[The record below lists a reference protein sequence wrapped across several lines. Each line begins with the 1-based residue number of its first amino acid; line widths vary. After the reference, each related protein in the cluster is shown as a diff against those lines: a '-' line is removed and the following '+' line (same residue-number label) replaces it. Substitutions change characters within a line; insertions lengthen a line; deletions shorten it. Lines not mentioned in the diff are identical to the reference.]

1 MSRLPR
7 PCDAST
13 ELFAHVLGVRSCSI
27 CCEQFRA
34 FLAIVFVVME
44 KFQELKEAR
53 DEIQSLL
60 SSATRSRV
68 KKLLQDEL
76 QRVEKEIGF
85 EEKRIENGSN
95 EPEKKP
101 TAKKPQVAST
111 KITSYAWDQSPK
123 FVKIYISL
131 PEVETLPEENVSS
144 KFTNRSIELRVLSLK
159 GKNYQFQ
166 INHLLHPV
174 VPESSS
180 VKVKTGKVSI
190 MLKKAKEEN
199 WTCLTVAE
207 NLKVAKQ
214 QPKFDESKDPEDGIM
229 DLMRKMYDEG
239 DDEMKRSIAKAWT
252 ESREK
257 QNTMDSL

>member
-1 MSRLPR
+1 
-7 PCDAST
+7 
-13 ELFAHVLGVRSCSI
+13 
-27 CCEQFRA
+27 
-34 FLAIVFVVME
+34 ME
-44 KFQELKEAR
+44 KVQELKETK

-60 SSATRSRV
+60 SSATRPRI

-76 QRVEKEIGF
+76 QRVEREISF
-85 EEKRIENGSN
+85 EEKRIESGSN
-95 EPEKKP
+95 EPELEEKKP
-101 TAKKPQVAST
+101 AAKKPQVAST

-123 FVKIYISL
+123 FVKIYITL

-144 KFTNRSIELRVLSLK
+144 KFTNSSIELRVLGLK

-166 INHLLHPV
+166 MIHLLHPV

-180 VKVKTGKVSI
+180 VKIKTGKVSI

-199 WTCLTVAE
+199 WTCLTVTE
-207 NLKVAKQ
+207 SLKNAKQ
-214 QPKFDESKDPEDGIM
+214 QPKFDENKDPGEGIM

-239 DDEMKRSIAKAWT
+239 DDEMKRTIAKAWT

-257 QNTMDSL
+257 QNTMDPM